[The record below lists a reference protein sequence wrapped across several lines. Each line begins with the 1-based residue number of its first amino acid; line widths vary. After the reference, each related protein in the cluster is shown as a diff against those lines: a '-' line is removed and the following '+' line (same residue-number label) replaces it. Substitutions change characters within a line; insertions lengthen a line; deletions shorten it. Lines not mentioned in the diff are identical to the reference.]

1 MFLLPFF
8 SALADAGGVIVD
20 KIILGRRR
28 MALHVFIP
36 TLFLFLFLMTAILS
50 PFLGLVETRL
60 ALKPQYIFLFI
71 LMIILAITWNVFYYQ
86 SIQKEKLYEH
96 ELIIMLA
103 PAATIIFAS
112 ILFPQ
117 NELDWRILVPAIIAA
132 GALFTSRLERNHIV
146 FDKYS
151 LNLFLAVLLMS
162 LEIMIIKELLTIYS
176 PVSLYA
182 LRTGFIFLFFMA
194 YYRPRLTAVCK
205 ENLGWIAL
213 SALLGVIY
221 MVLRFYGY
229 RNLGVV
235 HTTLI
240 LIISPFLVYLCSSL
254 LFNERLK
261 WKTVVTGF
269 IILVCIA
276 YVTYIDT
283 IGH

>member
-1 MFLLPFF
+1 MFLFPFI
-8 SALADAGGVIVD
+8 SALADAGAVIVD

-36 TLFLFLFLMTAILS
+36 TLFLLLFLMTAILA

-103 PAATIIFAS
+103 PAATIILAS
-112 ILFPQ
+112 LLFPQ
-117 NELDWRILVPAIIAA
+117 NELDKRIFVPAVIAA
-132 GALFTSRLERNHIV
+132 GALFVSRLEKNHLA

-162 LEIMIIKELLTIYS
+162 LEIMIINELLAIYS

-182 LRTGFIFLFFMA
+182 LRTGFVFLFFIA
-194 YYRPRLTAVCK
+194 YYRPRLTAISK
-205 ENLGWIAL
+205 GNLAWTAL

-221 MVLRFYGY
+221 MILRFYGY

-240 LIISPFLVYLCSSL
+240 LIISPFLVYVCSSFI
-254 LFNERLK
+254 FNEKIK
-261 WKTVVTGF
+261 WKTVITGL
-269 IILVCIA
+269 IILICIA
-276 YVTYIDT
+276 YVTYIDA